1 VVKRVVF
8 AVPGDLATPTGGYVY
23 DRRIV
28 AELQTLGW
36 HVDVL
41 DIGSSFPRVSAG
53 ERAAAHAQLAAVPA
67 GERIVVDGLAYGVL
81 PDTAEALHR
90 THRMIA
96 LIHHPLALET
106 GLSERDT
113 AEFRNSERLALTFAR
128 RVITTSATTA
138 RLLTQMFAVPEKN
151 VRVVLP
157 GNDPAAV
164 ADRMG
169 SKIIN
174 LLAVGSIVPRKGY
187 DLLIA
192 ALGKI
197 SDLSWRLVIAGDPGR
212 NAATARAVHAQIAEL
227 RLNDRVELVGAVSP
241 EQLARLY
248 ASADLF
254 VLPSRYEGYGM
265 AYTEAIA
272 HGVPVIGTTA
282 GAVPEAVPQGA
293 GVLVPPDNV
302 DELTLALIRL
312 IGNPAERARL
322 TAGARAAAAKLPT
335 WSESGRLFAQ
345 ALETLP

>member
-1 VVKRVVF
+1 MVKRVVF
-8 AVPGDLATPTGGYVY
+8 GVPGDLATPTGGYVY

-28 AELQTLGW
+28 AELQRLGW
-36 HVDVL
+36 HVGVL
-41 DIGSSFPRVSAG
+41 DIGNSFPRASAE
-53 ERAAAHAQLAAVPA
+53 ERTAAHTQLAAIPA
-67 GERIVVDGLAYGVL
+67 GERIVIDGLAFGVL

-151 VRVVLP
+151 IRVVLP

-164 ADRMG
+164 ADRME
-169 SKIIN
+169 SKIMN

-197 SDLSWRLVIAGDPGR
+197 TGLPWRLVIAGDAGR
-212 NAATARAVHAQIAEL
+212 DAATAQAVHAQIAEL

-241 EQLARLY
+241 EQLAHFY

-282 GAVPEAVPQGA
+282 GAIPEAVPQGA

-302 DELTLALIRL
+302 GELTLALMRL

-335 WSESGRLFAQ
+335 WPEAGRLFAH